1 MQPRPPGVPRAGG
14 AEHRSCR
21 LEELVGRIYTPC
33 VHRRPPAA
41 PISPTPC
48 CWSSSTSTAATM
60 TMSCRPGW
68 ISQTWPPGWSD
79 GFRFDRAGIRI
90 ATPIDPQ
97 TVITGDYCKTSL
109 IATLRER
116 WNLGPPLTARTRP
129 RPASR
134 PVPELAG
141 TLVPLDKPLPTLD
154 QYLLGVAVALDT
166 KYTGHV
172 PGIDHETGQQA
183 NEYIPRGPLK
193 STPASSHI
201 PRVTSHS
208 LDLIG
213 RGSDCGGRSG
223 LLSVPPW

>member
-1 MQPRPPGVPRAGG
+1 MVSA
-14 AEHRSCR
+14 
-21 LEELVGRIYTPC
+21 
-33 VHRRPPAA
+33 
-41 PISPTPC
+41 
-48 CWSSSTSTAATM
+48 STAPGSA
-60 TMSCRPGW
+60 SPPHRP
-68 ISQTWPPGWSD
+68 SK
-79 GFRFDRAGIRI
+79 
-90 ATPIDPQ
+90 
-97 TVITGDYCKTSL
+97 VITGDYCKTSL

-183 NEYIPRGPLK
+183 NEYIPRGPLE